1 MVKTGYSPFKYCASS
16 YQLNSNMFP
25 QRLDSP
31 LAYDI
36 AKAMMD
42 GFNRHYRLFRTES
55 ARAKH
60 RFETADWHGQ
70 QRAQRERIEFYDLR
84 VLECTQRLEKEFKAG
99 AQAMD
104 VWQQVKLHY
113 IGLLVDHRQPE
124 LAETFFN
131 SVTTK
136 ILHRTHFHNDF
147 IFVRPAVSTEYI
159 ENDEPQAKPTYRAWY
174 PTRETLGDSIAQV
187 IASFELQREF
197 EDLPRD
203 CAQVL
208 QAFSGRMAQATLR
221 ANFQIQV
228 LSSLFYRNKG
238 AYVVGKIINGFSEV
252 PFALPI
258 LHARSSEGGQS
269 KLHIDA
275 CLFGE
280 DDLQMLFSF
289 ARAYF
294 MVDMEVPSA
303 YVQFLRSLMPRK
315 PRAEIYN
322 ALGLAK
328 QGKTLFYRDFLFH
341 LRHSTDKFRIAP
353 GIKGMVM
360 LVFDLPSF
368 PYVFKLI
375 KDYYPPQKDTTREQ
389 IKGKYQ
395 LVKQHDRVGR
405 MADTLEYSE
414 VAFARTRFD
423 DELIAEI
430 EKFAP
435 SQLEISDRDGD
446 GQVEV
451 IIKHLYIERR
461 MIPLNIYLQEA
472 FDAGG
477 ANPADTT
484 DKADK
489 ARVQIERGVIE
500 YGNAIKDLVAANIF
514 PGDMLWKNFG
524 VTRNGKVVFYDYDEI
539 EYITDCKFRKVPE
552 PRHEE
557 DEMSGEVWYS
567 VGPKDVFPETFGPF
581 LLGNDAVRSV
591 FMQHHGDLLDAAF
604 WQAHKER
611 IAAGHVHDVFPYE
624 ANKRFAQVDTAQA
637 AIDSGV

>member
-1 MVKTGYSPFKYCASS
+1 
-16 YQLNSNMFP
+16 MFP

-84 VLECTQRLEKEFKAG
+84 VKEATTRLEKEFKAG
-99 AQAMD
+99 EQPMD

-113 IGLLVDHRQPE
+113 IGLLVDHHQPE

-159 ENDEPQAKPTYRAWY
+159 ENDEPAALPTYRAYY
-174 PTRETLGDSIAQV
+174 PTSETLGETITRIITNFQLQKPFADLERDSNY
-187 IASFELQREF
+187 
-197 EDLPRD
+197 
-203 CAQVL
+203 VL
-208 QAFSGRMAQATLR
+208 QEMSARMQGAKLR

-228 LSSLFYRNKG
+228 LTSLFFRNKG
-238 AYVVGKIINGFSEV
+238 AYIVGKIINGFSEV
-252 PFALPI
+252 PFVLPV
-258 LHARSSEGGQS
+258 LHDKDG
-269 KLHIDA
+269 KLTIDA

-280 DDLQMLFSF
+280 DDLQALFSF

-315 PRAEIYN
+315 PRNEIYN

-328 QGKTLFYRDFLFH
+328 QGKTLFYRDFLYH
-341 LRHSTDKFRIAP
+341 TKHSSDKFRIAP

-389 IKGKYQ
+389 IQGKYL

-414 VAFARTRFD
+414 VAFARDRFEED
-423 DELIAEI
+423 LIEEI
-430 EKFAP
+430 RKFAP

-446 GQVEV
+446 GHEEV

-472 FDAGG
+472 FDAGSQG
-477 ANPADTT
+477 PA
-484 DKADK
+484 AE
-489 ARVQIERGVIE
+489 QIERAVLE

-539 EYITDCKFRKVPE
+539 EYITDVNFRKVPQA
-552 PRHEE
+552 RTEE
-557 DEMSGEVWYS
+557 EEMSGEIWYH

-581 LLGNDAVRSV
+581 LLGNPAVREV
-591 FMQHHGDLLDAAF
+591 FMRHHADLLDPAY
-604 WQAHKER
+604 WQSAKER
-611 IAAGHVHDVFPYE
+611 IQAGYVHDVFPYDRD
-624 ANKRFAQVDTAQA
+624 KRFNVMHGNATSSEAM
-637 AIDSGV
+637 S

>member
-1 MVKTGYSPFKYCASS
+1 
-16 YQLNSNMFP
+16 MFP
-25 QRLDSP
+25 QRLDSTV
-31 LAYDI
+31 AYEI

-42 GFNRHYRLFRTES
+42 GFNRHYQLFRTES
-55 ARAKH
+55 AGAKL

-84 VLECTQRLEKEFKAG
+84 VLEASTRLEREFKAG
-99 AQAMD
+99 EQTMD
-104 VWQQVKLHY
+104 VWHQVKLHY
-113 IGLLVDHRQPE
+113 IGLLVNHMQPE

-136 ILHRTHFHNDF
+136 ILHRSYFQNDF

-159 ENDEPQAKPTYRAWY
+159 ENEEPTAQPTYRAYY
-174 PTRETLGDSIAQV
+174 PSRDTLHATVLKMVGDFALCCEFENIERDVGYLTKAVGERLGDV
-187 IASFELQREF
+187 K
-197 EDLPRD
+197 
-203 CAQVL
+203 
-208 QAFSGRMAQATLR
+208 LR

-228 LSSLFYRNKG
+228 LSGLFFRNKG
-238 AYVVGKIINGFSEV
+238 AYVVGKIINGFKEI

-258 LHARSSEGGQS
+258 LHSQPAPGQALLAPGDGISSASDTGP
-269 KLHIDA
+269 LVIDA
-275 CLFGE
+275 VLFGE
-280 DDLQMLFSF
+280 EDLLILFSF

-294 MVDMEVPSA
+294 MVDMGIPSA
-303 YVQFLRSLMPRK
+303 YVQFLRSLMPRM

-328 QGKTLFYRDFLFH
+328 QGKTLFYRDFLQH

-368 PYVFKLI
+368 PYVFKVI
-375 KDYYPPQKDTTREQ
+375 KDFYPPPKDTTREQ
-389 IKGKYQ
+389 IKGKYL

-405 MADTLEYSE
+405 MADTQEYSE
-414 VAFARTRFD
+414 VAFPRNRFD

-435 SQLEISDRDGD
+435 SQLEISDRDSD
-446 GQVEV
+446 GQIEV
-451 IIKHLYIERR
+451 IIKHVYIERR

-472 FDAGG
+472 FDFGLAEPAGK
-477 ANPADTT
+477 N
-484 DKADK
+484 
-489 ARVQIERGVIE
+489 QIERAVVE

-524 VTRNGKVVFYDYDEI
+524 ITRHGKVVFYDYDEI
-539 EYITDCKFRKVPE
+539 EYVTDCKFRTVPI
-552 PRHEE
+552 PRNEE
-557 DEMSGEVWYS
+557 EEMSGEVWYS

-581 LLGNDAVRSV
+581 LLGNATVREV
-591 FMQHHGDLLDAAF
+591 FMKHHADLLDAAF
-604 WQAHKER
+604 WQNHQAR
-611 IAAGHVHDVFPYE
+611 IRAGHVFDVFPYE
-624 ANKRFAQVDTAQA
+624 QQKRFVVMHGEAQPA
-637 AIDSGV
+637 

>member
-1 MVKTGYSPFKYCASS
+1 
-16 YQLNSNMFP
+16 MFP

-84 VLECTQRLEKEFKAG
+84 VKEATARLEKEFKAG
-99 AQAMD
+99 EQPMD

-113 IGLLVDHRQPE
+113 IGLLVDHHQPE

-159 ENDEPQAKPTYRAWY
+159 ENDEPAAKPTYRAYY
-174 PTRETLGDSIAQV
+174 PTRESLGDTLVRIIDNFQ
-187 IASFELQREF
+187 LLPPF
-197 EDLPRD
+197 EDLQRD
-203 CAQVL
+203 TGYVLEAMNGRLAQVK
-208 QAFSGRMAQATLR
+208 LR
-221 ANFQIQV
+221 TNFQIQV
-228 LSSLFYRNKG
+228 LSSLFFRNKG
-238 AYVVGKIINGFSEV
+238 AYVVGKIINGFNELA
-252 PFALPI
+252 FALPI
-258 LHARSSEGGQS
+258 LYKPAAPGRRKTTELPSGDDAQGVQGS
-269 KLHIDA
+269 KDSGKLIIDA

-294 MVDMEVPSA
+294 MVDMDVPSA
-303 YVQFLRSLMPRK
+303 YVQFLRSLMPGK

-328 QGKTLFYRDFLFH
+328 QSKTLFYRDFLYH
-341 LRHSTDKFRIAP
+341 LRHSSDKFRSAP

-375 KDYYPPQKDTTREQ
+375 KDYYPPQKDTTREK
-389 IKGKYQ
+389 IKGKYL

-414 VAFARTRFD
+414 VAFARDRFE
-423 DELIAEI
+423 DELIEEI
-430 EKFAP
+430 RQFAP
-435 SQLEISDRDGD
+435 SQLEIGDRDGD
-446 GQVEV
+446 GREEV
-451 IIKHLYIERR
+451 VIKHLYIERR
-461 MIPLNIYLQEA
+461 MIPLNIFLREA
-472 FDAGG
+472 FDAGL
-477 ANPADTT
+477 AADT
-484 DKADK
+484 DADESEA
-489 ARVQIERGVIE
+489 ARAMGQIERVVVE

-539 EYITDCKFRKVPE
+539 EYITDCKFRRVPE
-552 PRHEE
+552 ARNEE
-557 DEMSGEVWYS
+557 EEMSGEVWYT

-581 LLGNDAVRSV
+581 LLGNPKVREV
-591 FMQHHGDLLDAAF
+591 FMKHHADLLDAAF
-604 WQAHKER
+604 WQSHKER
-611 IAAGHVHDVFPYE
+611 IQAGHVYDVFPYE
-624 ANKRFAQVDTAQA
+624 REKRFVYLHDG
-637 AIDSGV
+637 DSREGEL

>member
-1 MVKTGYSPFKYCASS
+1 
-16 YQLNSNMFP
+16 MFP

-84 VLECTQRLEKEFKAG
+84 VKEASSRLEKEFKAG
-99 AQAMD
+99 EQPME

-113 IGLLVDHRQPE
+113 IGLLIDHHQPE

-136 ILHRTHFHNDF
+136 ILHRTYFHNDF

-159 ENDEPQAKPTYRAWY
+159 ENDEPAAMPTYRAYY
-174 PTRETLGDSIAQV
+174 PTRESLGDTVVRIVDNFQ
-187 IASFELQREF
+187 LQRPF
-197 EDLPRD
+197 EDLQRD
-203 CAQVL
+203 AGYVVQAMAGRLAQVK
-208 QAFSGRMAQATLR
+208 LR

-228 LSSLFYRNKG
+228 LSSLFFRNKG
-238 AYVVGKIINGFSEV
+238 AYIVGKIINGFNEV
-252 PFALPI
+252 PFALPV
-258 LHARSSEGGQS
+258 LHS
-269 KLHIDA
+269 KHGKLVIDA

-280 DDLQMLFSF
+280 DDLQALFSF

-315 PRAEIYN
+315 PRNEIYN

-328 QGKTLFYRDFLFH
+328 QGKTLFYRDFLHH
-341 LRHSTDKFRIAP
+341 LKHSSDKFRIAP

-375 KDYYPPQKDTTREQ
+375 KDYYPPQKDTTREK
-389 IKGKYQ
+389 IKGKYL

-405 MADTLEYSE
+405 MADSLEYSE
-414 VAFARTRFD
+414 VAFARDRFE
-423 DELIAEI
+423 DELIDEI
-430 EKFAP
+430 RKFAP
-435 SQLEISDRDGD
+435 SQLEIGDRDGD
-446 GQVEV
+446 GHEEV
-451 IIKHLYIERR
+451 VIKHLYIERR

-472 FDAGG
+472 FDAGKAAG
-477 ANPADTT
+477 ADSIAAEHAQD
-484 DKADK
+484 
-489 ARVQIERGVIE
+489 QIQSAVIE

-539 EYITDCKFRKVPE
+539 EYITDCNFRTVPAA
-552 PRHEE
+552 RNEE
-557 DEMSGEVWYS
+557 EEMSGEVWYT
-567 VGPKDVFPETFGPF
+567 VGPHDVFPETFGPF
-581 LLGNDAVRSV
+581 LLGNDAVREV
-591 FMQHHGDLLDAAF
+591 FMKHHADLLQAEF
-604 WQAHKER
+604 WQSHKER
-611 IAAGHVHDVFPYE
+611 IQAGHVHDVFPYE
-624 ANKRFAQVDTAQA
+624 REKRFSKKFPFARP
-637 AIDSGV
+637 

>member
-1 MVKTGYSPFKYCASS
+1 MAT
-16 YQLNSNMFP
+16 FP

-84 VLECTQRLEKEFKAG
+84 VKEATARLEKEFRAG
-99 AQAMD
+99 EQPMD
-104 VWQQVKLHY
+104 VWQQIKLHY
-113 IGLLVDHRQPE
+113 IGQLVDHHQPE

-159 ENDEPQAKPTYRAWY
+159 ENDEPASLPTYRAYY
-174 PTRETLGDSIAQV
+174 PTKQTMRETWLRIVDNFQ
-187 IASFELQREF
+187 LQCPF
-197 EDLPRD
+197 EDLGRD
-203 CAQVL
+203 IDSVLAAVAAQL
-208 QAFSGRMAQATLR
+208 GEYRAR
-221 ANFQIQV
+221 ANFQVQV

-238 AYVVGKIINGFSEV
+238 AYLVGKIINGFNET

-258 LHARSSEGGQS
+258 LHNEES
-269 KLHIDA
+269 KAGALVIDTA
-275 CLFGE
+275 LFGE
-280 DDLQMLFSF
+280 DDLLLLFSF

-294 MVDMEVPSA
+294 MVTMEVPSA
-303 YVQFLRSLMPRK
+303 YVQFLRSMMPRK
-315 PRAEIYN
+315 PRSEIYN

-328 QGKTLFYRDFLFH
+328 QGKNSFYRDFLYH
-341 LRHSTDKFRIAP
+341 LKHSSDRFRIAP

-368 PYVFKLI
+368 PYVFKVI
-375 KDYYPPQKDTTREQ
+375 KDFYPAQKETTREL
-389 IKGKYQ
+389 IKSKYL

-405 MADTLEYSE
+405 MADTLEYSN
-414 VAFARTRFD
+414 VAFPRERFD
-423 DELIAEI
+423 DELVAEL
-430 EKFAP
+430 KHFCP
-435 SQLEISDRDGD
+435 SLLEDDGD
-446 GQVEV
+446 ALV
-451 IIKHLYIERR
+451 IHHVYIERR

-472 FDAGG
+472 SLA
-477 ANPADTT
+477 
-484 DKADK
+484 
-489 ARVQIERGVIE
+489 QIESAVIE
-500 YGNAIKDLVAANIF
+500 YGNAIKDLVRANIF

-524 VTRNGKVVFYDYDEI
+524 VTRHGKVVFYDYDEI
-539 EYITDCKFRKVPE
+539 EYLTDCFFRKVPE
-552 PRHEE
+552 PRNEE
-557 DEMSGEVWYS
+557 EEMSGEVWYK

-581 LLGNDAVRSV
+581 LLGNPGVRNV
-591 FMQHHGDLLDAAF
+591 FMKHHADLLEASF
-604 WQAHKER
+604 WHGHKER
-611 IAAGHVHDVFPYE
+611 ILAGYVHDVFPYE
-624 ANKRFAQVDTAQA
+624 AGKRFASQRQK
-637 AIDSGV
+637 

>member
-1 MVKTGYSPFKYCASS
+1 M
-16 YQLNSNMFP
+16 L
-25 QRLDSP
+25 
-31 LAYDI
+31 
-36 AKAMMD
+36 D

-60 RFETADWHGQ
+60 RFETGDWHGQ

-84 VLECTQRLEKEFKAG
+84 VREAVQRLEKEFKAG
-99 AQAMD
+99 EQPMELWHQA
-104 VWQQVKLHY
+104 KLHY
-113 IGLLVDHRQPE
+113 IGLLIDHHQPE

-136 ILHRTHFHNDF
+136 ILHRTYFHNDF

-159 ENDEPQAKPTYRAWY
+159 ENDEPAAKPTYRSYY
-174 PTRETLGDSIAQV
+174 PTPQTLRENVVRIIDNFQLRRD
-187 IASFELQREF
+187 F
-197 EDLPRD
+197 EDLDRD
-203 CAQVL
+203 AGYVL
-208 QAFSGRMAQATLR
+208 EAISGRLSQVKLR

-228 LSSLFYRNKG
+228 LSSLFFRNKG
-238 AYVVGKIINGFSEV
+238 AYVVGKIINGFSEL

-258 LHARSSEGGQS
+258 LHNRGG
-269 KLHIDA
+269 KLVIDA

-280 DDLQMLFSF
+280 DELQMLFSF

-294 MVDMEVPSA
+294 MVDMEIPSA
-303 YVQFLRSLMPRK
+303 FVQFLRSLMPRK

-328 QGKTLFYRDFLFH
+328 QGKTLFYRDFLYH
-341 LRHSTDKFRIAP
+341 LKHSSDKFRIAP

-368 PYVFKLI
+368 PYVFKVI
-375 KDYYPPQKDTTREQ
+375 KDFYPLQKDTTREQ
-389 IKGKYQ
+389 IQGKYL

-414 VAFARTRFD
+414 VAFSRERFED
-423 DELIAEI
+423 ALIEEI
-430 EKFAP
+430 RAFAP
-435 SQLEISDRDGD
+435 SQLEIGDRDGD
-446 GQVEV
+446 GHEEV

-472 FDAGG
+472 FDAGE
-477 ANPADTT
+477 
-484 DKADK
+484 KAQ
-489 ARVQIERGVIE
+489 VERAVIE

-539 EYITDCKFRKVPE
+539 EYLTDCSFRKVPQA
-552 PRHEE
+552 RTEE
-557 DEMSGEVWYS
+557 EEMSGEVWYK
-567 VGPKDVFPETFGPF
+567 VGPRDVFPETFEPF
-581 LLGNDAVRSV
+581 LLGNPAVREV
-591 FMQHHGDLLDAAF
+591 FMKHHADLLDPAF
-604 WQAHKER
+604 WDAHKQR
-611 IAAGHVHDVFPYE
+611 ILAGHVYDIFPYE
-624 ANKRFAQVDTAQA
+624 RDKRFARRYRRPEAEVEVA
-637 AIDSGV
+637 

>member
-1 MVKTGYSPFKYCASS
+1 
-16 YQLNSNMFP
+16 MFP
-25 QRLDSP
+25 QRLDSSI
-31 LAYDI
+31 AYDI

-42 GFNRHYRLFRTES
+42 GFNRHYQLFRTES

-84 VLECTQRLEKEFKAG
+84 VREASMRLEREFKAG
-99 AQAMD
+99 EQPMD

-113 IGLLVDHRQPE
+113 IGLLVNHHQPE

-136 ILHRTHFHNDF
+136 ILHRSYFQNDF

-159 ENDEPQAKPTYRAWY
+159 ENEEPTAQPTYRAYY
-174 PTRETLGDSIAQV
+174 PTRDNMLAV
-187 IASFELQREF
+187 LLQLMRDF
-197 EDLPRD
+197 DLRLPFDDLDRD
-203 CAQVL
+203 AGYVL
-208 QAFSGRMAQATLR
+208 EAISGRFADVKLR

-228 LSSLFYRNKG
+228 LTSLFFRNKG
-238 AYVVGKIINGFSEV
+238 AYVVGKIINGFNEV
-252 PFALPI
+252 PFALPV
-258 LHARSSEGGQS
+258 LHNKAG
-269 KLHIDA
+269 KLVIDA
-275 CLFGE
+275 ALFGE
-280 DDLQMLFSF
+280 DDLLILFSF

-294 MVDMEVPSA
+294 MVDMGIPSA
-303 YVQFLRSLMPRK
+303 YVQFLRSMMPHM

-328 QGKTLFYRDFLFH
+328 QGKTLFYRDFLYH

-368 PYVFKLI
+368 PYVFKVI

-389 IKGKYQ
+389 IKGKYL

-405 MADTLEYSE
+405 MADTQEYSE
-414 VAFARTRFD
+414 VAFPRDRFD

-446 GQVEV
+446 GQTEV
-451 IIKHLYIERR
+451 IIKHVYIERR

-472 FDAGG
+472 FDAGVTE
-477 ANPADTT
+477 PAA
-484 DKADK
+484 KG
-489 ARVQIERGVIE
+489 QIERAVVE

-524 VTRNGKVVFYDYDEI
+524 ITRHGKVVFYDYDEI
-539 EYITDCKFRKVPE
+539 EYITDCNFRKVP
-552 PRHEE
+552 PARNEE
-557 DEMSGEVWYS
+557 DELSGEVWYS
-567 VGPKDVFPETFGPF
+567 VGPKDVFPETFEPF
-581 LLGNDAVRSV
+581 LLGNDAVREV
-591 FMQHHGDLLDAAF
+591 FMKHHANLLDAEF
-604 WQAHKER
+604 WQKHQSR
-611 IAAGHVHDVFPYE
+611 IRAGHVHDVFPYE
-624 ANKRFAQVDTAQA
+624 REKRFIALHSPGEAGDEVLTQLPPEPVLTGL
-637 AIDSGV
+637 SGLTP